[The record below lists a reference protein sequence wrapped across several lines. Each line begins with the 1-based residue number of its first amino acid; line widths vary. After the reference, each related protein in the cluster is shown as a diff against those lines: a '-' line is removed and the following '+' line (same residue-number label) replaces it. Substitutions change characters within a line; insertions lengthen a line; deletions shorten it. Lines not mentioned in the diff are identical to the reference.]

1 MQIPVIV
8 VGRSSLPAVLKHG
21 VGYTDDDAVYD
32 LVGRTDPFLPAGLGG
47 EAAFYTIYLTTTHFA
62 ASATLRITPRIDG
75 VPLAST
81 LLVLNTAPGSD
92 GEQRVTEIGISQP
105 YIKGGLEMLRN
116 APRGCWMD
124 VTIETQRGV
133 GLGTPDR
140 LIVDGIEV
148 EFEVVQEGKQAVVS
162 V

>member
-8 VGRSSLPAVLKHG
+8 VGRANLPAVLKHG
-21 VGYTDDDAVYD
+21 VGYFDDDAVYD
-32 LVGRTDPFLPAGLGG
+32 LLGRSDPFLPAGLGG
-47 EAAFYTIYLTTTHFA
+47 EAAFYTIYLTTTHFV

-81 LLVLNTAPGSD
+81 LLVLNTAPGED
-92 GEQRVTEIGISQP
+92 GEQRVSEIGVSLP
-105 YIKGGLEMLRN
+105 YVKGGVEMLRN

-124 VTIETQRGV
+124 VTVETQRV
-133 GLGTPDR
+133 LGFGTADR
-140 LIVDGIEV
+140 IIVDGIEV

-162 V
+162 A